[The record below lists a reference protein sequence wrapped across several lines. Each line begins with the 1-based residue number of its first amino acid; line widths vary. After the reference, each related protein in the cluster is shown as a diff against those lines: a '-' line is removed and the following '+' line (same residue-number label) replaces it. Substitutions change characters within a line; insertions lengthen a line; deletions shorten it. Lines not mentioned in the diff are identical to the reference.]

1 MNVLL
6 VLFIIGFIFYIVNCA
21 VLLETLSKVLKK
33 GYCEKK
39 TKTNHH
45 SHWNAYI
52 QRIFFHIDAWLNR
65 SKRVV
70 NIAVKK
76 KEINYDH

>member
-39 TKTNHH
+39 RKQITIVTGML
-45 SHWNAYI
+45 
-52 QRIFFHIDAWLNR
+52 IFSAFFSILMLGLI
-65 SKRVV
+65 VV
-70 NIAVKK
+70 NVL
-76 KEINYDH
+76 